1 VTPAA
6 IDESE
11 TMLNAPPK
19 PAPAAPSTAGMTTKV
34 VKGSLWTLAGQI
46 APLAVSMVATPFTIR
61 LLGTEGYG
69 VLVLIAVIPNYF
81 LFADFG
87 MGMASTKFGSEAY
100 AEGDPEKEARIVR
113 TAALI
118 ATLSSLPVATL
129 LFIFSAWIVSVF
141 NVPERLHGEAT
152 LALKFAAVTFF
163 VNFLNGIFNTPQLAR
178 LRMDL
183 NTLVTSGFRILGIIA
198 TPIVIYLGF
207 GIAGACA
214 VLLAASLLT
223 LSGHVY
229 MSGRLLPSLLGLTVD
244 RNAMRPLVKFG
255 GALITGVVAALL
267 LANLDKGILP
277 RMVSVQALAY
287 YSVAFSLAWMMAMFS
302 NAMIQSLI
310 PAFSLLQQEE
320 SREQLQSLYTRGL
333 RLTLIWL
340 TPCLVLL
347 AISAKPF
354 FRLWAGEDFGRESVP
369 IFYVMLAGISFNIL
383 AFLPYAAI
391 MASGRTD
398 VYAKL
403 YFAELVPYVL
413 LLIALTYSFGAIGA
427 ATAWCMRIIADT
439 LMLFFLSRRVAHV
452 SFRNVNLTS
461 FALAALYMAV
471 PFAANLYYGE
481 LNLTV
486 VVLFILSSI
495 GYLLALWKI
504 VLSVDETVWIRNR
517 LSARFM
523 RFGN

>member
-6 IDESE
+6 IDEPE
-11 TMLNAPPK
+11 IILNAAPK
-19 PAPAAPSTAGMTTKV
+19 VAAAPSTVGMTTKV

-46 APLAVSMVATPFTIR
+46 APLAVSMIATPFTIR

-100 AEGDPEKEARIVR
+100 AEGDPEKEGRIVR

-118 ATLSSLPVATL
+118 ATLSSLPIAAL
-129 LFIFSAWIVSVF
+129 LFGFSSWIVGLF
-141 NVPERLHGEAT
+141 NVPEHLHAEAS
-152 LALKFAAVTFF
+152 LALKLAAATFF
-163 VNFLNGIFNTPQLAR
+163 VNLLNGIFNTPQLAR

-183 NTLVTSGFRILGIIA
+183 NTLVTSGFRILGIAA
-198 TPIVIYLGF
+198 TPIIIYLGF

-214 VLLAASLLT
+214 VLLTASLLT
-223 LSGHVY
+223 LAGHLY
-229 MSGRLLPSLLGLTVD
+229 MSGRLLPSLLRLTID
-244 RNAMRPLVKFG
+244 RNAIRPLLKFG
-255 GALITGVVAALL
+255 GALITGAVAALL

-320 SREQLQSLYTRGL
+320 SRDQLQGLYTRGI

-340 TPCLVLL
+340 IPCLVLL

-369 IFYVMLAGISFNIL
+369 IFYVMLVGISFNIL

-403 YFAELVPYVL
+403 YFAELVPYVFL
-413 LLIALTYSFGAIGA
+413 LVALTYSYGAIGA
-427 ATAWCMRIIADT
+427 AIAWCIRIIADA
-439 LMLFFLSRRVAHV
+439 LLLFFLSKRVAHL
-452 SFRNVNLTS
+452 SFGNVNLRS
-461 FALAALYMAV
+461 FALAALSMV
-471 PFAANLYYGE
+471 IPFAANLYYGD
-481 LNLTV
+481 LNLIV
-486 VVLFILSSI
+486 AVLFVLSSI

-504 VLSVDETVWIRNR
+504 VLSVDEIIWILDR
-517 LSARFM
+517 LSARFL
-523 RFGN
+523 RFGK